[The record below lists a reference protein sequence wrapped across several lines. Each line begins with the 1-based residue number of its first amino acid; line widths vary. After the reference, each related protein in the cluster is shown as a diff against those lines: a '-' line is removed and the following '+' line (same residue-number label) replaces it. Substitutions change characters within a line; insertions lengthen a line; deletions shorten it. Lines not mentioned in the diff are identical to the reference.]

1 MSPRTAVILAT
12 GHAPEFGAITAHKPR
27 ELLEVGGRSLIARQV
42 AMLHAAGVLDIAV
55 VTADQ
60 DARLRRHLGSDVTF
74 IHNERHATTDSLYAL
89 WLAADRLAGG
99 AFVFTGDVLLTPLLL
114 RRLKWHPAADALV
127 FDSTRP
133 PHAGQVGVSLSGPF
147 IVGIGEDLP
156 PDAADGAA
164 VGIGKCGVEGGRR
177 LAAILSRIVES
188 GDVTGRVSRAMAQ
201 LVVHWPVIGIDT
213 DGLPW
218 CTVDRPEGLS
228 HACRV
233 VAPAI
238 DALNARGPLR

>member
-12 GHAPEFGAITAHKPR
+12 GRAPQLGAITAHKPK

-55 VTADQ
+55 VTGDH
-60 DARLRRHLGSDVTF
+60 DARLRRHLGSDITF
-74 IHNERHATTDSLYAL
+74 VHNDRHATTNSVYAL

-99 AFVFTGDVLLTPLLL
+99 AFVFDGDVLFTPLLL
-114 RRLKWHPAADALV
+114 DRLKWHPTADALL
-127 FDSTRP
+127 FDSTMLRQP
-133 PHAGQVGVSLSGPF
+133 GQIGVTLSGPF
-147 IVGIGEDLP
+147 IVGIGDDLP
-156 PDAADGAA
+156 PNEANGGA
-164 VGIGKCGVEGGRR
+164 VGIRKFGVEGGRR

-188 GDVTGRVSRAMAQ
+188 GDITARLSRATAE

-218 CTVDRPEGLS
+218 CTVDRPAGLS

-238 DALNARGPLR
+238 DALHARGPLR

>member
-12 GHAPEFGAITAHKPR
+12 GRAPQLGAITAHKPK

-55 VTADQ
+55 VTGDH
-60 DARLRRHLGSDVTF
+60 DARLRRHLGSDITF
-74 IHNERHATTDSLYAL
+74 VHNDRHATTNSVYAL

-99 AFVFTGDVLLTPLLL
+99 AFVFDGDVLFTPLLL
-114 RRLKWHPAADALV
+114 DRLKWHPTADALL

-133 PHAGQVGVSLSGPF
+133 PQSGQIGVILSGPF
-147 IVGIGEDLP
+147 VVGIGEDLP
-156 PDAADGAA
+156 PNEADGGA
-164 VGIGKCGVEGGRR
+164 VGIRKFGVEGGRR

-188 GDVTGRVSRAMAQ
+188 GDITARLSRATAE

-218 CTVDRPEGLS
+218 CTVDRPAGLS

-238 DALNARGPLR
+238 DALHARGPLR